1 MRDFTDSI
9 RRAHC
14 FNSPSNNL
22 PNIEH
27 LFTAARILLRLIFLV
42 FSLNYWL
49 QFTRR
54 AGARHRP
61 TLGLSPGRYVHL
73 ALILLGPIII
83 SIALFHIF
91 VAPGN
96 YGLAIVICV
105 LGLVAV
111 IGQKNYIRAIFAK

>member
-1 MRDFTDSI
+1 M
-9 RRAHC
+9 
-14 FNSPSNNL
+14 
-22 PNIEH
+22 
-27 LFTAARILLRLIFLV
+27 
-42 FSLNYWL
+42 
-49 QFTRR
+49 
-54 AGARHRP
+54 
-61 TLGLSPGRYVHL
+61 HL

-111 IGQKNYIRAIFAK
+111 IGQKNYIRVIFAK